1 LILFLTSVV
10 CHLTSAKKAQSMKDP
25 IINKK
30 LPLFIPHS
38 SMSTAV
44 NKTGSWRFFHP
55 KYEEKTAPCSAACP
69 LGQDIPR
76 IEMLASRGQLKDA
89 FKVILDENPF
99 PAVCGRVCF
108 HPCEGACN
116 RAHMDEPIAIH
127 NLERF
132 LGDRAICDEI
142 LANSNPRPPA
152 AKKIAIAGAGPAG
165 LAAAFFLARLGYG
178 CDVFEAA
185 SEPGG
190 LLRWGIPTYRLP
202 REVLDYEIKRI
213 ENAGVRICC
222 QKPVTRRLL
231 EDLKKDYDAL
241 FIGCGY
247 GRSFMLNI
255 QGEEFAGDGLEFLNR
270 LGDGEKISYF
280 GTTAI
285 IGGGNTAID
294 VARSLARLGA
304 EPLIVYRRR
313 IQDMPAFE
321 PEVAMAAE
329 EGVRI
334 MELVTPVRIRETAGN
349 SSSSLP
355 GYALTLQKMKVS
367 KKETSGRARV
377 IPDGD
382 DTETIPVQN
391 IFVAIGAVAEDLWQ
405 FPDSEETKSLLLSH
419 CCFFDQNIPLVYG
432 GDLTSPIKSVTDAIA
447 SGKQAAMA
455 LDAYFNYGMDAI
467 EERLVGC
474 RVGDGQA
481 LSMDVYLENDRKS
494 RTAHIV
500 AFDELVTDYFEP
512 AARSVPPTLDAAERA
527 RSFTEI
533 ESTLDN
539 GTAREEAARC
549 FNCGICAACDYC
561 RLYCPEMAVEVD
573 KARRSINMDFCK
585 GCGVC
590 ATECPRNAMA
600 LEEEIK

>member
-1 LILFLTSVV
+1 
-10 CHLTSAKKAQSMKDP
+10 MKDP
-25 IINKK
+25 IIDKQ
-30 LPLFIPHS
+30 LELFIPHS
-38 SMSTAV
+38 SISTAV

-76 IEMLASRGQLKDA
+76 IEMLASRDQHKDA
-89 FKVILDENPF
+89 LKVILDENPF

-116 RAHMDEPIAIH
+116 RAHMDDPIAIH
-127 NLERF
+127 HIERF
-132 LGDRAICDEI
+132 LGDRAISGEI
-142 LANSNPRPPA
+142 LADPNPRPPA

-165 LAAAFFLARLGYG
+165 LAAAYFLARLGYG

-185 SEPGG
+185 TKPGG
-190 LLRWGIPTYRLP
+190 LLRRGIPTYRLP

-213 ENAGVRICC
+213 EDAGVRIYCRT
-222 QKPVTRRLL
+222 PVNGSLL
-231 EDLKKDYDAL
+231 QDLKKDYEAL
-241 FIGCGY
+241 FVACGY

-255 QGEEFAGDGLEFLNR
+255 QGEEFAADGLDFLKR
-270 LGDGEKISYF
+270 LSSGEKISYF
-280 GTTAI
+280 GTSAVV
-285 IGGGNTAID
+285 GGGNTAID
-294 VARSLARLGA
+294 VARSLVRLGA
-304 EPLIVYRRR
+304 APLIVYRRR

-321 PEVAMAAE
+321 PEVAMAVE

-334 MELVTPVRIRETAGN
+334 MELVTPIRIRESAGN
-349 SSSSLP
+349 SISSLP
-355 GYALTLQKMKVS
+355 GYELTLQKMKVIN
-367 KKETSGRARV
+367 KDISGRARV
-377 IPDGD
+377 APDGD
-382 DTETIPVQN
+382 DTETVYVQN
-391 IFVAIGAVAEDLWQ
+391 IFVAIGAAAEDLWQ
-405 FPDSEETKSLLLSH
+405 FPDSDETKSLPLSH
-419 CCFFDQNIPLVYG
+419 CCFFDQKLPLIYG
-432 GDLTSPIKSVTDAIA
+432 GDLTSPIKSVSDAIA

-455 LDAYFNYGMDAI
+455 LDAYFNYGMDAV
-467 EERLVGC
+467 EERLAGC

-481 LSMDVYLENDRKS
+481 LSMDVYLENDRKN

-500 AFDELVTDYFEP
+500 AYDEIVTDYFEP
-512 AARSVPPTLDAAERA
+512 ATRNAPPTLDAAERR
-527 RSFTEI
+527 RSFAEI

-539 GTAREEAARC
+539 GTAAKEAARC

-561 RLYCPEMAVEVD
+561 RLYCPEMAVEVK

-590 ATECPRNAMA
+590 ATECPRNAMS

>member
-1 LILFLTSVV
+1 
-10 CHLTSAKKAQSMKDP
+10 MKDP
-25 IINKK
+25 LIDKQ

-69 LGQDIPR
+69 VGQDIPR
-76 IEMLASRGQLKDA
+76 IEMLAARDQLKDA
-89 FKVILDENPF
+89 WQTILTENPF
-99 PAVCGRVCF
+99 QAVCGRVCF

-116 RAHMDEPIAIH
+116 RAHMDDPIAIH
-127 NLERF
+127 HLERF
-132 LGDRAICDEI
+132 LGDSALNGQTTANTDINRPTGKKVAIV
-142 LANSNPRPPA
+142 
-152 AKKIAIAGAGPAG
+152 GAGPAG
-165 LAAAFFLARLGYG
+165 LAAAYFLARLGYG
-178 CDVFEAA
+178 CDVYEAA

-190 LLRWGIPTYRLP
+190 LLRRGIPAYRLP
-202 REVLDYEIKRI
+202 RDILENEISRI
-213 ENAGVRICC
+213 ENSGARIHC
-222 QKPVTRRLL
+222 KTPVTKNLL
-231 EDLKKDYDAL
+231 EKLKTDYDAL

-247 GRSFMLNI
+247 GRSFILNI
-255 QGEEFAGDGLEFLNR
+255 EGEEFAADGLEFLNR
-270 LGDGEKISYF
+270 LSVGEKISYF

-304 EPLIVYRRR
+304 APLIVYRRR

-321 PEVAMAAE
+321 PEVAMAVQ

-334 MELVTPVRIRETAGN
+334 MELVSPIRIRETAGD
-349 SSSSLP
+349 SSSSPP
-355 GYALTLQKMKVS
+355 GYELTLHKMKVDRVD
-367 KKETSGRARV
+367 TGGRARV
-377 IPDGD
+377 VPDGD
-382 DTETIPVQN
+382 NTETIAVQN

-405 FPDSEETKSLLLSH
+405 FPDSEETKSLRLSH
-419 CCFFDQNIPLVYG
+419 CRLFDHRIPLIYG

-455 LDAYFNYGMDAI
+455 LDTFFTEGMEAI
-467 EERLVGC
+467 EDRLAGC
-474 RVGDGQA
+474 RVGTGPA
-481 LSMDVYLENDRKS
+481 LSMDAYLEKERKNRS
-494 RTAHIV
+494 AHIV
-500 AFDELVTDYFEP
+500 GYDEIVTDYFKP
-512 AARSVPPTLDAAERA
+512 AARRVQPALDAAERI

-539 GTAREEAARC
+539 STASQEAARC

-561 RLYCPEMAVEVD
+561 RLYCPEMAVLVE
-573 KARRSINMDFCK
+573 KGQRTINMDFCK

-590 ATECPRNAMA
+590 ATEWPRNAMA

>member
-1 LILFLTSVV
+1 
-10 CHLTSAKKAQSMKDP
+10 MKDP
-25 IINKK
+25 LIDRQ

-38 SMSTAV
+38 SISTAV

-69 LGQDIPR
+69 VGQDIPR

-89 FKVILDENPF
+89 WQTILDENPL

-108 HPCEGACN
+108 HPCESACN
-116 RAHMDEPIAIH
+116 RDSMDDPISIH
-127 NLERF
+127 HLERF
-132 LGDRAICDEI
+132 LGDAAITGKIKAD
-142 LANSNPRPPA
+142 LDPRPSTG
-152 AKKIAIAGAGPAG
+152 KKVAIIGTGPAG
-165 LAAAFFLARLGYG
+165 LAAAYFVARLGYG

-190 LLRWGIPTYRLP
+190 LLRWGIPAYRLP
-202 REVLDYEIKRI
+202 RDILEHEIARI
-213 ENAGVRICC
+213 ENAGVRIHC
-222 QKPVTRRLL
+222 KSSVNGRLL
-231 EDLKKDYDAL
+231 ENLKKDYDGL
-241 FIGCGY
+241 FVGCGY
-247 GRSFMLNI
+247 ARSFMLNI
-255 QGEEFAGDGLEFLNR
+255 EGEEFASDGLDFLNR
-270 LGDGEKISYF
+270 LGVGEKISYF
-280 GTTAI
+280 GTAAI

-294 VARSLARLGA
+294 VARSLGRLGA

-334 MELVTPVRIRETAGN
+334 MELVAPIRIRETAGD
-349 SSSSLP
+349 SFSSLP
-355 GYALTLQKMKVS
+355 GYELTLQKMKVS
-367 KKETSGRARV
+367 KKEISGRARV

-382 DTETIPVQN
+382 ETETIAVQN

-405 FPDSEETKSLLLSH
+405 FPDSEEAKSLRLSH
-419 CCFFDQNIPLVYG
+419 CHFFDQKIPLIYG
-432 GDLTSPIKSVTDAIA
+432 GDLASPVKSVTDAIA

-455 LDAYFNYGMDAI
+455 LDTYFEHGTNAI
-467 EERLVGC
+467 EERLAGC
-474 RVGDGQA
+474 RVGAGPA
-481 LSMDVYLENDRKS
+481 LSMDVYLGKDRKN

-500 AFDELVTDYFEP
+500 NYDEIVSDYFQS
-512 AARSVPPTLDAAERA
+512 AARNVPSTLDAGQRI

-533 ESTLDN
+533 ESTLDKN
-539 GTAREEAARC
+539 AAKEEAGRC
-549 FNCGICAACDYC
+549 FNCGICASCDYC
-561 RLYCPEMAVEVD
+561 RLYCPEMAVMVEN
-573 KARRSINMDFCK
+573 ARRSINMDFCK

-600 LEEEIK
+600 LEEEII

>member
-1 LILFLTSVV
+1 
-10 CHLTSAKKAQSMKDP
+10 MKDP
-25 IINKK
+25 LIDKQ

-69 LGQDIPR
+69 VGQDIPR
-76 IEMLASRGQLKDA
+76 IEMLASRGQFKDA
-89 FKVILDENPF
+89 WQTILNENPF

-116 RAHMDEPIAIH
+116 RTHMDDPIAIH
-127 NLERF
+127 HLERF
-132 LGDRAICDEI
+132 LGDSALSGQTITDVDIKRPTGKKVAIV
-142 LANSNPRPPA
+142 
-152 AKKIAIAGAGPAG
+152 GAGPAG
-165 LAAAFFLARLGYG
+165 LAAAYFIARLGYG

-185 SEPGG
+185 SESGG
-190 LLRWGIPTYRLP
+190 LLRRGIPAYRLP
-202 REVLDYEIKRI
+202 RDILANEISRI
-213 ENAGVRICC
+213 ENSGVRIHC
-222 QKPVTRRLL
+222 KTPVTGSLL
-231 EDLKKDYDAL
+231 EKLKKDYDAL

-247 GRSFMLNI
+247 GRSFILNI
-255 QGEEFAGDGLEFLNR
+255 EGEEFAADGLEFLNR
-270 LGDGEKISYF
+270 LSVGEKISYF

-304 EPLIVYRRR
+304 APLIVYRRR

-321 PEVAMAAE
+321 PEAAMAAE
-329 EGVRI
+329 EGIRI
-334 MELVTPVRIRETAGN
+334 MELVSPIRIRETAGN
-349 SSSSLP
+349 SSAAPP
-355 GYALTLQKMKVS
+355 GYELTLQKMKVS
-367 KKETSGRARV
+367 KKESSGRARV
-377 IPDGD
+377 VPDGD
-382 DTETIPVQN
+382 NTATISVQN

-419 CCFFDQNIPLVYG
+419 SRFFDHKIPLVYG

-455 LDAYFNYGMDAI
+455 LDTYFKDGMDAI
-467 EERLVGC
+467 EDRLAGC
-474 RVGDGQA
+474 RVGTGPA
-481 LSMDVYLENDRKS
+481 LSMDAYLEKERQNRS
-494 RTAHIV
+494 AHIV
-500 AFDELVTDYFEP
+500 GYDEIVTDYFNP
-512 AARSVPPTLDAAERA
+512 AARSVPQALDAAARI
-527 RSFTEI
+527 RSFTEV
-533 ESTLDN
+533 ESTLDSS
-539 GTAREEAARC
+539 TASEEAARC

-561 RLYCPEMAVEVD
+561 RLYCPEMAVVVA
-573 KARRSINMDFCK
+573 KGRRSINMDYCK